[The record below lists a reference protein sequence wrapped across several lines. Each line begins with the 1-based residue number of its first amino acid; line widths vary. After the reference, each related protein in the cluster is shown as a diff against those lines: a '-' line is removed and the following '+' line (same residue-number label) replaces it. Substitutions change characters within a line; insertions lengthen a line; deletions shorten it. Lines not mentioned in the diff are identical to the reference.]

1 LNAYPDLEGFVAA
14 SADATV
20 VPVCMERIGDLLTPV
35 SAALRLAGHV
45 RRPFLL
51 ESAEGGEHI
60 GRYSYLGGDPFL
72 ELVGDAD
79 GLVLRPAG
87 EPEQRL
93 EGDPVTNLAEIQAR
107 YRGAEVAGAPPFSG
121 GGVGYIGYDAVRWV
135 ERIPYPRQGD
145 DLPWLYMGF
154 YDTLL
159 AFDHLKH
166 RIKLVANAH
175 VKDPEDDGGLRR
187 AYDDAVERL
196 TRLARLLDAPA
207 PECAPLD
214 VVSPTDAPALPT
226 TEEPSRERFCEGV
239 ERSRDYIRAGDVFQ
253 VVLSRRLECRTDA
266 SPLTVY
272 RALRAINPSPYMFCL
287 DTGAAAIVGSS
298 PEMLV
303 RVEDGVVEN
312 RPIAG
317 TRRRDADPEIDRSL
331 EEELLADEKERA
343 EHLMLV
349 DLGRNDIGRVAE
361 YGAVEVPE
369 FMRIERYS
377 HVMHIVSSV
386 RGALRADVSPTEAL
400 FASFPAGTVSGAPK
414 IRAMEI
420 INELEEQAR
429 GVYAGAVLYSDFA
442 GNLNS
447 CIAIRT
453 IVMREGIARVQAGAG
468 LVIDSRAERELVE
481 TDEKAAAP
489 LQALAWA
496 EAATAEQQRRSRAG
510 PEAAS

>member
-1 LNAYPDLEGFVAA
+1 MAA

-93 EGDPVTNLAEIQAR
+93 EGDPVANLAEIQAR
-107 YRGAEVAGAPPFSG
+107 YRSAEVAGAPPFSG

-175 VKDPEDDGGLRR
+175 VKDPEDDDGLRR

-196 TRLARLLDAPA
+196 NRLARLLDAPA

-226 TEEPSRERFCEGV
+226 TERSHPASVSARVWSAHATTFAPATCSRWSCQGGSSAV
-239 ERSRDYIRAGDVFQ
+239 PT
-253 VVLSRRLECRTDA
+253 LH
-266 SPLTVY
+266 PLTVY

-303 RVEDGVVEN
+303 RVEDGIVEN

-317 TRRRDADPEIDRSL
+317 TRRRDADPEIDRRL
-331 EEELLADEKERA
+331 EEEA
-343 EHLMLV
+343 V
-349 DLGRNDIGRVAE
+349 GR
-361 YGAVEVPE
+361 
-369 FMRIERYS
+369 
-377 HVMHIVSSV
+377 
-386 RGALRADVSPTEAL
+386 
-400 FASFPAGTVSGAPK
+400 
-414 IRAMEI
+414 
-420 INELEEQAR
+420 
-429 GVYAGAVLYSDFA
+429 
-442 GNLNS
+442 
-447 CIAIRT
+447 
-453 IVMREGIARVQAGAG
+453 REGARRTPHARRP
-468 LVIDSRAERELVE
+468 RA
-481 TDEKAAAP
+481 
-489 LQALAWA
+489 Q
-496 EAATAEQQRRSRAG
+496 
-510 PEAAS
+510 